1 MSNLL
6 PFFFGTEP
14 QWDSSSEA
22 EAKDTLIHYHSFI
35 SEHLHAVHTH
45 KSGPKYKMQTVCTFQ
60 MNWVMRSNNKISL
73 CCGDSEMAIIQQCS
87 HFRQRTF
94 SYIMHPN
101 HCIFPP
107 FWATMHISSSQWN
120 IKHSYDLIFSS
131 KGDFSLY
138 IFFTSLASP
147 LGPNFWGCLYLACL
161 FAGEM
166 FDWLMLE

>member
-1 MSNLL
+1 MNCILL
-6 PFFFGTEP
+6 FWEWTHNEINQVRQRPRPSQCF
-14 QWDSSSEA
+14 SSLVSICMLCTQ
-22 EAKDTLIHYHSFI
+22 KL
-35 SEHLHAVHTH
+35 
-45 KSGPKYKMQTVCTFQ
+45 GPKYKISTVCTFQ

-131 KGDFSLY
+131 KRDFSLY
-138 IFFTSLASP
+138 TFFTSLVSP
-147 LGPNFWGCLYLACL
+147 LGANFRGCLYLGCL
-161 FAGEM
+161 FTEEM